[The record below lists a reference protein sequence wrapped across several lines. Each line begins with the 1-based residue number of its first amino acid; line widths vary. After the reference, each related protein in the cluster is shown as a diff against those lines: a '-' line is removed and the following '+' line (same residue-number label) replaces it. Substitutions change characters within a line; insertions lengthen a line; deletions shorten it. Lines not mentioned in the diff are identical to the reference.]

1 LFIEHRE
8 NKKKIMDIL
17 EKLKELDQEEIS
29 NALEKLLWDENGLK
43 FLMRRIILNLM
54 KKRLG

>member
-1 LFIEHRE
+1 MFIEHRE

-43 FLMRRIILNLM
+43 FLMRRIILNVM

>member
-8 NKKKIMDIL
+8 NNKKIMDIL

-43 FLMRRIILNLM
+43 FLMRRIILNVM

>member
-1 LFIEHRE
+1 MFIEHRE

>member
-1 LFIEHRE
+1 
-8 NKKKIMDIL
+8 MDIL
-17 EKLKELDQEEIS
+17 EKLKELDQEELS